1 MKRTLKNTLL
11 LLPLLV
17 VLLFVVGMFIN
28 SLGCHYDL
36 KMSANGV
43 NYHRGVP
50 LGKNYRD

>member
-28 SLGCHYDL
+28 SLGCQIGRAH
-36 KMSANGV
+36 V
-43 NYHRGVP
+43 
-50 LGKNYRD
+50 